1 MVRER
6 KLSEEQVAHLEL
18 IARRRARRESADSLL
33 IEAIK
38 DGQNLGL
45 TQPEIGEAAGLTK
58 QRVGQIW
65 RGTR

>member
-18 IARRRARRESADSLL
+18 IARRRARRESAESLL

-45 TQPEIGEAAGLTK
+45 TQPEIGKAAGLTK

-65 RGTR
+65 HGTR

>member
-18 IARRRARRESADSLL
+18 IARRRARRDSAESLL

-45 TQPEIGEAAGLTK
+45 TQPEIGKAAGLTK

-65 RGTR
+65 HGTR

>member
-18 IARRRARRESADSLL
+18 IARRRARRESADSQL

-45 TQPEIGEAAGLTK
+45 TQPEIGEVAGLTK